1 MIVVG
6 GTLTSLSLE
15 RVSLISKSILK
26 LTTLFAMLPSN
37 LEDEAARNIS
47 WEEGALR
54 RSCRGRRHEGSFGI
68 GVRSVHFREG
78 SIQRGGRVR
87 GSKRGYCVYW
97 REAAD
102 RNHIAH

>member
-26 LTTLFAMLPSN
+26 LTTLFARLPSS
-37 LEDEAARNIS
+37 LEEEVARNIS
-47 WEEGALR
+47 WGEGALR
-54 RSCRGRRHEGSFGI
+54 RYCRGRYDGSFGI

-78 SIQRGGRVR
+78 SIQREGREQAWILCMLEGGCR
-87 GSKRGYCVYW
+87 
-97 REAAD
+97 
-102 RNHIAH
+102 